1 MAADRVTLVL
11 TPTGSLAG
19 VVQIAAR
26 VVEVAL
32 HKAHEIGFP
41 LDAILEGAGSTP
53 LPPPTRDA
61 LAAMG
66 RTNDTILFGGQVQLV
81 VSCADE
87 DARDLAERLPSS
99 ASRDYGKPF
108 AEVFRDYGYD
118 FFQVDPMLFSPAQV
132 AVTALEKRPHLS
144 CRAPG
149 RRAAGAFLRRQCLR
163 PRAPGNSP
171 TPSPMRYGE
180 PASRSWKPPSPAT

>member
-1 MAADRVTLVL
+1 
-11 TPTGSLAG
+11 
-19 VVQIAAR
+19 
-26 VVEVAL
+26 
-32 HKAHEIGFP
+32 
-41 LDAILEGAGSTP
+41 
-53 LPPPTRDA
+53 
-61 LAAMG
+61 MG

-132 AVTALEKRPHLS
+132 AVTALGSGRTF
-144 CRAPG
+144 RAG
-149 RRAAGAFLRRQCLR
+149 RLDARAAGAFLRRQCLR